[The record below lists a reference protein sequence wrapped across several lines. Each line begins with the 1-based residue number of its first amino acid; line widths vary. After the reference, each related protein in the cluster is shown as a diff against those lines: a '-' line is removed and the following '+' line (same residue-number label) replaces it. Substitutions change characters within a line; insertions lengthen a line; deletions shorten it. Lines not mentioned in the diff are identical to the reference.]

1 VPPHHCRRDGFW
13 QRQLLNEVADAR
25 GELGWLPDR
34 GEIRDQRI
42 EARRGTAR
50 PARVRICDST
60 IS

>member
-1 VPPHHCRRDGFW
+1 
-13 QRQLLNEVADAR
+13 LLNEVADAR